1 MSKIYCLD
9 TNVLIEPWN
18 KYYSMKL
25 CPEYWNVID
34 DLAKKGMVF
43 CTQEVRQE
51 IGKVDDDLDKWIQER
66 PHLFKEVTV
75 DVQKN
80 LRQILSQ
87 FKALVDAKKDRSMA
101 DPWVIAHAMAE
112 KAVVVTKEPSA
123 PSKIKIP
130 DVCKALSV
138 PCIDDFNFCVEVGIK
153 FSAKL

>member
-1 MSKIYCLD
+1 
-9 TNVLIEPWN
+9 
-18 KYYSMKL
+18 
-25 CPEYWNVID
+25 
-34 DLAKKGMVF
+34 
-43 CTQEVRQE
+43 VRQE

-66 PHLFKEVTV
+66 PHIFKEVTV

-87 FKALVDAKKDRSMA
+87 FRALVDAKKDRSMA

-112 KAVVVTKEPSA
+112 KAVVVTKESSA

-130 DVCKALSV
+130 DVCRALNV
-138 PCIDDFNFCVEVGIK
+138 PCIDDFSFCTEVGIK